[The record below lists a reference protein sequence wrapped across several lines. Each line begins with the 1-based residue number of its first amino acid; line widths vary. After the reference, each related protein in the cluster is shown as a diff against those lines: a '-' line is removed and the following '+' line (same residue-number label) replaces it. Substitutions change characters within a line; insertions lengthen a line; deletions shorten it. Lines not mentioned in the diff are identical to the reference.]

1 MDVVLTVINIKLL
14 CIYDR
19 PTIRYK
25 IFIVRSTADV
35 KVSLIIYQ
43 TSLEWAMELPML
55 EAVVESSCVRIQHSW
70 RIMIKQDMDVQTR
83 SDLKGWGVRS
93 FVLTRSICTMLG
105 PFATASRRTPI
116 QQVSLPVLSR
126 AACASMS
133 TTTDNDNAWQRGPL
147 WPHEMGPIRVTLL
160 MRSTTLPLRQTTNQ
174 AAVSLIV
181 QFSASPLLLVKY
193 KVKWCPSSEFS
204 LPQKTVEP
212 IYHRHYHRF
221 ITMRAA

>member
-1 MDVVLTVINIKLL
+1 MNDATTALNRQPNHSDQYDLGSYCVTDATGQTRHSRLYPANIKAGTQFSEPGWMQGWVDLVGL
-14 CIYDR
+14 H
-19 PTIRYK
+19 T
-25 IFIVRSTADV
+25 
-35 KVSLIIYQ
+35 KVMYPPEDCHPSQYWPGLTY
-43 TSLEWAMELPML
+43 
-55 EAVVESSCVRIQHSW
+55 VY
-70 RIMIKQDMDVQTR
+70 
-83 SDLKGWGVRS
+83 
-93 FVLTRSICTMLG
+93 TRSIWKMLG